1 MAIIGG
7 GGGAAA
13 AAVVAM
19 AAVMVMAVAVVVVE
33 GQGSGAVP
41 ECASKLVGCAQYL
54 NGTGTPPATCC
65 GPLKEAA
72 TNETACLCAVL
83 NDKAV
88 LRAFNVDPAQGLLLA
103 KRCGV
108 STDSAT
114 CSKAAGAPTSSS
126 GTASP
131 ASQNNGAVQSRSWTG
146 AFSLT
151 SLLFAG
157 WAVMV

>member
-7 GGGAAA
+7 GGGAA
-13 AAVVAM
+13 VV
-19 AAVMVMAVAVVVVE
+19 AAVMVMAVAVAVVE

-83 NDKAV
+83 NDTAV

-114 CSKAAGAPTSSS
+114 CSKAA
-126 GTASP
+126 ASP

>member
-13 AAVVAM
+13 A
-19 AAVMVMAVAVVVVE
+19 VMVMAMAVALLVVVVE

-54 NGTGTPPATCC
+54 NGTGTPPETCC

-114 CSKAAGAPTSSS
+114 CSKAAGLFLSLSFPFFPFLPDLKKFF
-126 GTASP
+126 SP
-131 ASQNNGAVQSRSWTG
+131 GNVNGGRIQ
-146 AFSLT
+146 
-151 SLLFAG
+151 
-157 WAVMV
+157 